1 MKKGKFLIGAVV
13 LSLGL
18 LGTGYA
24 YWTDQ
29 VSIGATVET
38 GNLDVGLKKVGTVEY
53 KYYHKDG
60 NKVGMNGTDVYG
72 FGETKII
79 SPGTNVGTS
88 IATAENVAKD
98 RKSVV

>member
-38 GNLDVGLKKVGTVEY
+38 GYLDVGLKKTGAVEY
-53 KYYHKDG
+53 KYYHTTDAT
-60 NKVGMNGTDVYG
+60 GMKGTEVYG
-72 FGETKII
+72 FGKTGII
-79 SPGTNVGTS
+79 SP
-88 IATAENVAKD
+88 
-98 RKSVV
+98 